1 MSFVASSA
9 AHMTAQSK
17 LNTSQVIKASIA
29 LRAKYRLD
37 QDRATPTLVRWAPAL
52 AVPHPKNRGGD
63 PVKSSRTVQLSGDLV
78 KDGFDPIEA
87 DSNAVAVEQHPDA
100 QADEGFQAAFEKKIL
115 VDPDMAAKVSK
126 ICAIGGTLS
135 HSHLNCCLRNM
146 AVGARGCECPPAVAG
161 K

>member
-1 MSFVASSA
+1 
-9 AHMTAQSK
+9 MTAQSK

-37 QDRATPTLVRWAPAL
+37 HDRATPTLVRWAPAL

-87 DSNAVAVEQHPDA
+87 DSNAVAVEQNPNA
-100 QADEGFQAAFEKKIL
+100 Q
-115 VDPDMAAKVSK
+115 
-126 ICAIGGTLS
+126 
-135 HSHLNCCLRNM
+135 
-146 AVGARGCECPPAVAG
+146 GARGDGSSRGDADHPW
-161 K
+161 